1 MLRLVGGDAR
11 ADEGPALVVVLL
23 LSKEDSVRERD
34 NIRFAIPLPAIF
46 EAESLDGL
54 GEKSNKPE
62 RSLAGFLGVNGPE
75 LGSSS
80 TTAS

>member
-11 ADEGPALVVVLL
+11 ADEGPALVVALL

-46 EAESLDGL
+46 GGRVSGWTGREVE
-54 GEKSNKPE
+54 
-62 RSLAGFLGVNGPE
+62 
-75 LGSSS
+75 
-80 TTAS
+80 